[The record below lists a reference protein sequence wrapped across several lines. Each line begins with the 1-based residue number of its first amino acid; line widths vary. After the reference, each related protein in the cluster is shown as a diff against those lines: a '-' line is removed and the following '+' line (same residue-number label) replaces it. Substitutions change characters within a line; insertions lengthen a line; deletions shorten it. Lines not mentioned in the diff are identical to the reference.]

1 VQCGSSPRRLIYRGH
16 PITWFFCA
24 FRSNRK
30 YFLIGDTR
38 AAGLYARMRVQTGS
52 ARASG
57 KWFTESNQAT
67 IALLKKPRARAL
79 LGGAHAIIVFGIFVA
94 LFAAT
99 LVGGRA
105 AIDPMLESAAE
116 EQDSQSK
123 ADIVY
128 TMPGGTLCR
137 HMSYDNVTGEQ
148 TGGAIRPCDGDILA
162 RTHMRP
168 QSHFTWQTNN

>member
-1 VQCGSSPRRLIYRGH
+1 MTNFRRSARAARGRLSG
-16 PITWFFCA
+16 FSA
-24 FRSNRK
+24 NFRSNRK
-30 YFLIGDTR
+30 YFLIGDSR
-38 AAGLYARMRVQTGS
+38 DARLYARMRVQTRS
-52 ARASG
+52 SQAAG
-57 KWFTESNQAT
+57 KWFEPNQAT

-79 LGGAHAIIVFGIFVA
+79 LGGAHAVIVFSIFVL

-168 QSHFTWQTNN
+168 QSHFTWQTK